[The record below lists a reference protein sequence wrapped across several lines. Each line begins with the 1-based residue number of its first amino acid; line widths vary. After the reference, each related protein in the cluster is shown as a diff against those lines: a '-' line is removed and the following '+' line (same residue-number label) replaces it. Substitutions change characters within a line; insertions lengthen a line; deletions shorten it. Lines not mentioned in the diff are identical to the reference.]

1 MLKINVKTAFIA
13 VLLGLVALVGC
24 QREDLM
30 PKDASL
36 RVELIPPKGVESI
49 ELDSIWVRVRNVRSG
64 HVDSTLS
71 RVGQPILYT
80 LEVGNYD

>member
-1 MLKINVKTAFIA
+1 MLKINVKTAFVA
-13 VLLGLVALVGC
+13 VLLGLVALVVGC

-36 RVELIPPKGVESI
+36 RVELIPPKGVEPI

-64 HVDSTLS
+64 HVA
-71 RVGQPILYT
+71 
-80 LEVGNYD
+80 